1 MRIKAQHAPFIA
13 RKIAYELLKCGFVS
27 LKNGGD
33 EITQI
38 ATDIILKDI
47 NAERAIEERA
57 NELMDDNEGDIEFMQ
72 VDRRAMFGMIKK
84 KLASEMGFELNQD
97 ERYSHISH
105 DILNTAW
112 KKDALE
118 YNVSENR
125 VKNVIYSAIEGY
137 LKNFEKAQRA
147 AFDELEG
154 KEKLAYGSPEY
165 ELAFEKAYEE
175 QLRKHGIIG

>member
-1 MRIKAQHAPFIA
+1 MRNDHERRQ
-13 RKIAYELLKCGFVS
+13 
-27 LKNGGD
+27 
-33 EITQI
+33 
-38 ATDIILKDI
+38 
-47 NAERAIEERA
+47 RAIEERA

-84 KLASEMGFELNQD
+84 KLASQMGFELNHD

-147 AFDELEG
+147 AF
-154 KEKLAYGSPEY
+154 
-165 ELAFEKAYEE
+165 
-175 QLRKHGIIG
+175 